1 MPTKSDNRASDGPG
15 LRAPGSGSSDSKP
28 VTADS
33 TQHRSSRPGAR
44 RLFGPLAREGVVAG
58 LRQARWLLTII
69 VPVSFAVL
77 LLRQLGAL
85 DAVSAALSPLFSIVG
100 LSGVG
105 AMAFVAGVISS
116 PYTVVAIIGTVDFA
130 VREIAILSVMS
141 LIAHNFPVE
150 LAIMKRTGTGVVRM
164 FVVRLTAALAAG
176 FALQAWLPAGLEPA
190 GGAGGSFA
198 AGSAGTDAAGESL
211 GAAAEALPTSPF
223 GEALAEWAI
232 STLRL
237 AAIIV
242 LILCALMVAV
252 RLLRAYGVIDLLA
265 RVLQPLMRAFGLPR
279 ETAFLWL
286 VCNLM
291 GLTYGAAVV
300 LEEERSG
307 RLTPDDGDLL
317 NHHIGISHSIFE
329 DTMIFLA
336 VGAPFVWITMPR
348 VVLAA
353 AAVWLRRAERIAGR
367 HLRAHR

>member
-1 MPTKSDNRASDGPG
+1 MPTKSDNRALVRDG
-15 LRAPGSGSSDSKP
+15 
-28 VTADS
+28 V
-33 TQHRSSRPGAR
+33 GA
-44 RLFGPLAREGVVAG
+44 A
-58 LRQARWLLTII
+58 LRQARWLLAII

-77 LLRQLGAL
+77 LLRQFGAL
-85 DAVSAALSPLFSIVG
+85 DLISTALSPLFSVVG

-105 AMAFVAGVISS
+105 GMAFVAGVISS
-116 PYTVVAIIGTVDFA
+116 PYTVVAIIGTVDFS

-150 LAIMKRTGTGVVRM
+150 LTIMKRTGTGVARM
-164 FVVRLTAALAAG
+164 FVVRLAAAFTAG
-176 FALQAWLPAGLEPA
+176 IALQALMPQGAQPVTP
-190 GGAGGSFA
+190 GAG
-198 AGSAGTDAAGESL
+198 TT
-211 GAAAEALPTSPF
+211 AAALEEPPF
-223 GEALAEWAI
+223 VEALAEWAL

-237 AAIIV
+237 AAVIV
-242 LILCALMVAV
+242 LILAALMVTV
-252 RLLRAYGVIDLLA
+252 RLLRAYGVLELLA
-265 RVLQPLMRAFGLPR
+265 KVLRPVMRAFGLPR

-286 VCNLM
+286 VCNVM

-336 VGAPFVWITMPR
+336 VGAPFFWITVPR

-353 AAVWLRRAERIAGR
+353 AAVWLRRAERAIAERPGDR
-367 HLRAHR
+367 RAPRRRTGSSPHKR